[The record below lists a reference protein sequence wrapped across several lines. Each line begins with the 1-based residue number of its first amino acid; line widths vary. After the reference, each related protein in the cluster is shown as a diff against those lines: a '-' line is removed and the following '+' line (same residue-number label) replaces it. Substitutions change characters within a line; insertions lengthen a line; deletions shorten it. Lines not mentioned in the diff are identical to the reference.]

1 MPHSTE
7 GQPTVTAGQVA
18 RAFHV
23 NRKTVQRWNASGAL
37 HGVRVGREMRYAQ
50 AEIDSLAR
58 RRLIGET
65 AR

>member
-18 RAFHV
+18 RAFSV

-37 HGVRVGREMRYAQ
+37 HGVRVGREMRYTQ
-50 AEIDSLAR
+50 TEIDRLAR
-58 RRLIGET
+58 RRLIGQA